1 MRARRLTPEAYAPY
15 GRIVAAAG
23 GAKDANMG
31 TARRWDRLAPL
42 VNKRARAKANLCVFR
57 CKPFKGKAFPVKL
70 LERHAKSTQVFLPLA
85 GAGRCL
91 VIVAKGGAKPDLST
105 LAAFVME
112 GALGVSYHPGTWHHP
127 MVALGKASDLA
138 CLVYEDG
145 SKADC
150 EVVALKAPAVVNL
163 G

>member
-1 MRARRLTPEAYAPY
+1 MRVRALDPKSYAPY
-15 GRIVAAAG
+15 GRVIAAAG

-57 CKPFKGKAFPVKL
+57 CKPFRGKEFSVKL
-70 LERHAKSTQVFLPLA
+70 LERHAGSTQVVLPLP
-85 GAGRCL
+85 GAGKCL
-91 VIVAKGGAKPDLST
+91 VVVARGGAKPDLST

-112 GALGVSYHPGTWHHP
+112 GARGISYHPGTWHHP

-138 CLVYEDG
+138 CLVHEDG
-145 SKADC
+145 SEADC
-150 EVVALKAPAVVNL
+150 EVHHLDAPISVSL

>member
-1 MRARRLTPEAYAPY
+1 MRARRLAPKAYAPY
-15 GRIVAAAG
+15 GRVIAAAG

-31 TARRWDRLAPL
+31 TARRWDWLAPL

-57 CKPFKGKAFPVKL
+57 CKPFRGDAFPVKL
-70 LERHAKSTQVFLPLA
+70 LERHAKSTQVFLPLP
-85 GAGRCL
+85 GAGKCL
-91 VIVAKGGAKPDLST
+91 VVVAKGGAKPDLST

-112 GALGVSYHPGTWHHP
+112 GAQGISYHPGTWHHP
-127 MVALGKASDLA
+127 MVALGKSADLA

-145 SKADC
+145 TKGDC
-150 EVVALKAPAVVNL
+150 EVVELEKPRSVSL

>member
-1 MRARRLTPEAYAPY
+1 MRARRLTPAAYRPY
-15 GRIVAAAG
+15 GAVVAAAG

-31 TARRWDRLAPL
+31 TARRWDRLAL
-42 VNKRARAKANLCVFR
+42 LENRRRGATANLCVFR
-57 CKPFKGKAFPVKL
+57 CKPFKGKAFPVQL

-85 GAGRCL
+85 GAGKCL
-91 VIVAKGGAKPDLST
+91 VVVARGGAKPDLAT

-112 GALGVSYHPGTWHHP
+112 GAQGVTYKPGVWHHP
-127 MVALGKASDLA
+127 MVALGKTSDLA

-150 EVVALKAPAVVNL
+150 EVFPLAKPVSVRL
-163 G
+163 